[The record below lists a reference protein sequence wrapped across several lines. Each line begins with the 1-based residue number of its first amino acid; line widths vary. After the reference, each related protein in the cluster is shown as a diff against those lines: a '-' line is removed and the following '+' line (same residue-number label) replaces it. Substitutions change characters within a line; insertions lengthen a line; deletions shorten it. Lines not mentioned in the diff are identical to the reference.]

1 MHMSKA
7 QRHVCENDL
16 TISTILYTSEGINKL
31 TDLSNCSS
39 QIGKQIIFQ

>member
-7 QRHVCENDL
+7 QWHVCENDL
-16 TISTILYTSEGINKL
+16 NIPTALYTSEGINKV

-39 QIGKQIIFQ
+39 QIGK